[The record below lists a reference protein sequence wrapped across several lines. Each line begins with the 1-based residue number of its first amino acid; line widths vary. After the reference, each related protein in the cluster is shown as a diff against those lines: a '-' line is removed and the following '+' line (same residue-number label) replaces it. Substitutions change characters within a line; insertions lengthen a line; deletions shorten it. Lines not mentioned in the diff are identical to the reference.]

1 VTRWLVG
8 LPFSIVL
15 HLALAVAAIL
25 LLRVEPT
32 PTALIIDLSA
42 IVAGREDGSPPGRG
56 ALVPPP
62 VNGAPAQGRAAPSSP
77 RATEP
82 ARVSRESPLPS
93 ATPPLTETTPAH
105 REDSALA
112 RVPETVPSPTM
123 APPNSPIALTT
134 TPDDASA
141 TGGAVSRDES
151 GGATPRADGPPR
163 MGGGAESRAHGP
175 VGVGGDRVAALGIPG
190 GGGAGSDYAA
200 YFARLRQRIQEV
212 LRYPTVARRRGVTG
226 TVHLEI
232 AVEPDGAI
240 AAVSVIASSS
250 HEILDRAAVD
260 AARSV
265 PRLPF
270 PSDVRP
276 RALKVRLPVVFELQ

>member
-1 VTRWLVG
+1 
-8 LPFSIVL
+8 
-15 HLALAVAAIL
+15 
-25 LLRVEPT
+25 
-32 PTALIIDLSA
+32 
-42 IVAGREDGSPPGRG
+42 
-56 ALVPPP
+56 
-62 VNGAPAQGRAAPSSP
+62 
-77 RATEP
+77 
-82 ARVSRESPLPS
+82 
-93 ATPPLTETTPAH
+93 
-105 REDSALA
+105 
-112 RVPETVPSPTM
+112 M
-123 APPNSPIALTT
+123 
-134 TPDDASA
+134 
-141 TGGAVSRDES
+141 
-151 GGATPRADGPPR
+151 
-163 MGGGAESRAHGP
+163 
-175 VGVGGDRVAALGIPG
+175 GGDRIAALGIPG
-190 GGGAGSDYAA
+190 GGDAGSDYAA

-240 AAVSVIASSS
+240 ATVSVIASSS